1 MSPRY
6 RHYWPFA
13 IHVRQSWDQEVE
25 NMTYRR
31 WLLLVALV
39 AYLAVGL
46 AWGLWEQA
54 SADLNDPSPQP
65 VWSLSLAPD
74 QRVRAMVWL
83 AVDVV
88 LWPLFVPMGAFQ
100 CWLLGRCG

>member
-1 MSPRY
+1 
-6 RHYWPFA
+6 
-13 IHVRQSWDQEVE
+13 
-25 NMTYRR
+25 MTRRR

-54 SADLNDPSPQP
+54 NADLNDPSPQP
-65 VWSLSLAPD
+65 VWVRSLAPD
-74 QRVRAMVWL
+74 QLVRAMVWL

-88 LWPLFVPMGAFQ
+88 LWPVFIPTGTFQ